1 MLDKSP
7 QPGERVMRIG
17 LIGLG
22 QMGSGMAKSLLK
34 AGHDVTV
41 WNRSPGK
48 AKEIRDS
55 GAEVASDPGGAAQ
68 GEAVITMLAD
78 DGAVEAV
85 VFGDGVLA
93 CLPRQAIHISMS
105 TISAQLSARL
115 AEAHGQHGQE
125 YVSAPVFGRPEAAA
139 AAKLFVVA
147 AGKPAAIDRCR
158 PAFDAMGQRTF
169 VVSEDPVAAN
179 LIKLSGNFLI
189 ATVIEALGETIA
201 LMRKAGIDPE
211 RYLEVMT
218 NTLFAAPVYKTY
230 GGLIAGEKYK
240 PAGFKA
246 PLGLKDVRLV
256 LAAGEQN
263 RVPMAIA
270 SLVRDR
276 LIALIAQEGEDID
289 WSAIAKMAARDAGL

>member
-1 MLDKSP
+1 
-7 QPGERVMRIG
+7 MRIG

-22 QMGSGMAKSLLK
+22 QMGSGMAKALLK

-48 AKEIRDS
+48 TNEIRAS
-55 GAEVASDPGGAAQ
+55 GGEVASDPAGAAQ

-78 DGAVEAV
+78 DAAVEAV
-85 VFGDGVLA
+85 VFGDQGVLA
-93 CLPRQAIHISMS
+93 SLPRQGIHISMS
-105 TISAQLSARL
+105 TIGAQLSARL
-115 AEAHGQHGQE
+115 AQAHGEHGQE

-147 AGKPAAIDRCR
+147 AGKPVAIDRCR
-158 PAFDAMGQRTF
+158 PAFDAIGQRTF

-179 LIKLSGNFLI
+179 VIKLSGNFLI

-201 LMRKAGIDPE
+201 LMRKANIDPE
-211 RYLEVMT
+211 RYLEVIT

-256 LAAGEQN
+256 LAAAEHN

-289 WSAIAKMAARDAGL
+289 WSAIAKLAARDAGL

>member
-1 MLDKSP
+1 
-7 QPGERVMRIG
+7 MRIG

-22 QMGSGMAKSLLK
+22 QMGSGMARSLLK

-41 WNRSPGK
+41 WNRSH
-48 AKEIRDS
+48 AKTHEIRAA
-55 GAEVASDPGGAAQ
+55 GAEVASDPGGAAK

-78 DGAVEAV
+78 DAAVEQV
-85 VFGDGVLA
+85 VFGEDGVLA
-93 CLPRQAIHISMS
+93 SLPRQAIHISMS
-105 TISAQLSARL
+105 TISAHFSGRL
-115 AEAHGQHGQE
+115 VNAHSERGQD

-147 AGKPAAIDRCR
+147 AGRPAAVDRCR

-201 LMRKAGIDPE
+201 LMRKANIDPE
-211 RYLEVMT
+211 RYLEVIT

-230 GGLIAGEKYK
+230 GALIAGEKYK

-256 LAAGEQN
+256 LAAAEQN

-276 LIALIAQEGEDID
+276 LISLIAQEGEDID

>member
-1 MLDKSP
+1 
-7 QPGERVMRIG
+7 MRIG
-17 LIGLG
+17 LIGLR
-22 QMGSGMAKSLLK
+22 QMGSGMARSLLK

-41 WNRSPGK
+41 WNRSH
-48 AKEIRDS
+48 AKTHEIRAA
-55 GAEVASDPGGAAQ
+55 GAEVASDPGGAAK

-78 DGAVEAV
+78 DAAVEQV
-85 VFGDGVLA
+85 VFGEDGVLA
-93 CLPRQAIHISMS
+93 SLPRQAIHISMS
-105 TISAQLSARL
+105 TISAHFSGRL
-115 AEAHGQHGQE
+115 VNAHSERGQD

-147 AGKPAAIDRCR
+147 AGRPAAVDRCR

-201 LMRKAGIDPE
+201 LMRKANIDPE
-211 RYLEVMT
+211 RYLEVIT

-256 LAAGEQN
+256 LAAAEQN

-276 LIALIAQEGEDID
+276 LISLIAQEGEDID

>member
-1 MLDKSP
+1 
-7 QPGERVMRIG
+7 MRIG

-22 QMGSGMAKSLLK
+22 QMGSGMAKALLK

-41 WNRSPGK
+41 WNRSHGK
-48 AKEIRDS
+48 THEIRAA
-55 GAEVASDPGGAAQ
+55 GAEVASNPGEAAR

-78 DGAVEAV
+78 DAAVEWV
-85 VFGDGVLA
+85 VFGEHGILA
-93 CLPRQAIHISMS
+93 SLPRQGIHISMS

-115 AEAHGQHGQE
+115 AQAHGEHGQE

-158 PAFDAMGQRTF
+158 PAFDAIGQRTF

-201 LMRKAGIDPE
+201 LMRKANIDPE
-211 RYLEVMT
+211 RYLEVIT

-256 LAAGEQN
+256 LAAAEQN

>member
-1 MLDKSP
+1 
-7 QPGERVMRIG
+7 
-17 LIGLG
+17 
-22 QMGSGMAKSLLK
+22 
-34 AGHDVTV
+34 
-41 WNRSPGK
+41 
-48 AKEIRDS
+48 
-55 GAEVASDPGGAAQ
+55 
-68 GEAVITMLAD
+68 MLAD
-78 DGAVEAV
+78 DAAVEQV
-85 VFGDGVLA
+85 VFGEDGVLA
-93 CLPRQAIHISMS
+93 SLPRQAIHISMS
-105 TISAQLSARL
+105 TISAHFSGRL
-115 AEAHGQHGQE
+115 VNAHSERGQD

-147 AGKPAAIDRCR
+147 AGRPAAVDRCR

-179 LIKLSGNFLI
+179 LIKLSGKFLI

-201 LMRKAGIDPE
+201 LMRKANIDPE
-211 RYLEVMT
+211 RYLEVIT

-230 GGLIAGEKYK
+230 GALIAGEKYK

-256 LAAGEQN
+256 LAAAEQN

-276 LIALIAQEGEDID
+276 LISLIAQEGEDID